1 MRRVSSGAGS
11 PAALALAA
19 VLSAVQPLLV
29 LVDVQFPGRTWTALA
44 YALLVPGL
52 AIAAWLRLP
61 SRLASW
67 GLALAISIATQILV
81 AMVML
86 QTGHWVPIASVL
98 VPSLISW
105 PFLFASLRRPRAL
118 PDAHPTRKPMSAR
131 DRLAEFGLTPWLLL
145 AALACF
151 VHAVTHTDQNRM
163 TAYALISVMPVT
175 YVVSLGF
182 IGAAAGLELVRLR
195 QRQGWLGAVT
205 VTLVVVLFTYQNGS
219 DSVAGFPTSWLHV
232 GYTDYIR
239 THGAIL
245 PNFDARFSWPGFFAA
260 TANLSVSAGLPDA
273 TGLLRWA
280 PLLYNLLLIIPL
292 LLLARRI
299 GRNRVYAWFA
309 VMLCF
314 LGNWFEQDYFS
325 PQATN
330 LVLYLVVLSVLVWLG
345 RAATSPVEVRVRGR
359 IARWWHD
366 GLRLSTARLARAIA
380 VVRPPRAP
388 GVDAHQYVAI
398 GVILVLVIA
407 ASVVSHQL
415 TPVVT
420 VLAVSV
426 LAFSA
431 RTRLRFLWLAGGL
444 VFALWFSY
452 GATDFWLGHLA
463 GMVGDLGQVGSTIGS
478 GVGRRVVGSPEHLK
492 LQYLRLATS
501 GGFLIL
507 ACIGLVVR
515 RRSPWL
521 PALIGLAFVPFSL
534 IAGQSYGG
542 EVVVRCFLFAMPLF
556 AVLSTDVLAIL
567 AERLPTLVRAVAIA
581 LVLTVAGTALV
592 ATRGANQRYE
602 RATPDQIASVNALY
616 AAARNGSTIGE
627 FSSFNTLHLGGIGRF
642 TYPGMS
648 DPTCFTVDDPAGCI
662 TNLKPDYVYFS
673 SGQTFYGTDVVGLD
687 PTWAATAAGR
697 AITRDGYRIVW
708 QSDHA
713 LILASPTSRGGLS

>member
-11 PAALALAA
+11 PAALALAT
-19 VLSAVQPLLV
+19 VLSVVQPLLV
-29 LVDVQFPGRTWTALA
+29 MVDVQFPGRTWTALA

-67 GLALAISIATQILV
+67 GLAFAISIATQILV

-105 PFLFASLRRPRAL
+105 PFLFFSLRRPRAL

-145 AALACF
+145 AALAF
-151 VHAVTHTDQNRM
+151 YAHAVTHTDQNRM
-163 TAYALISVMPVT
+163 TPYALISVMPIT
-175 YVVSLGF
+175 YVVSLAF

-195 QRQGWLGAVT
+195 QRQWWLGAVT

-219 DSVAGFPTSWLHV
+219 DSVAGFPTAWLHA

-366 GLRLSTARLARAIA
+366 GLRLSTARLARAIV

-398 GVILVLVIA
+398 GVLLVLVIA

-420 VLAVSV
+420 VLAVAV

-452 GATDFWLGHLA
+452 GATDFW
-463 GMVGDLGQVGSTIGS
+463 D
-478 GVGRRVVGSPEHLK
+478 GRRSGAG
-492 LQYLRLATS
+492 RLDDRQRGRPPR
-501 GGFLIL
+501 GGFTGAPEAAIPPSRNLGWL
-507 ACIGLVVR
+507 PRAGLHRAGRTPSVPVAPRPDRTCLRPLQPHRRTELR
-515 RRSPWL
+515 RR
-521 PALIGLAFVPFSL
+521 GRRSL
-534 IAGQSYGG
+534 FP
-542 EVVVRCFLFAMPLF
+542 VRHAPVRDPVHRCPGD
-556 AVLSTDVLAIL
+556 SG
-567 AERLPTLVRAVAIA
+567 RAVAHPDPGRRDRSRPHCRGHGSRRDPRCQPA
-581 LVLTVAGTALV
+581 L
-592 ATRGANQRYE
+592 
-602 RATPDQIASVNALY
+602 
-616 AAARNGSTIGE
+616 
-627 FSSFNTLHLGGIGRF
+627 
-642 TYPGMS
+642 
-648 DPTCFTVDDPAGCI
+648 
-662 TNLKPDYVYFS
+662 
-673 SGQTFYGTDVVGLD
+673 
-687 PTWAATAAGR
+687 
-697 AITRDGYRIVW
+697 
-708 QSDHA
+708 
-713 LILASPTSRGGLS
+713 